1 MITKI
6 NNWIYTV
13 PIDSIIRF
21 TLVATIIEQ
30 VDNIDPDV
38 DWVASKYMIPL
49 REVKEKDK
57 SCRKCV
63 AGDWT
68 PFFPIIVILQHFR
81 RLVAHT
87 SMVLTE
93 RIWSTIVDWLA

>member
-38 DWVASKYMIPL
+38 DWVASK
-49 REVKEKDK
+49 
-57 SCRKCV
+57 
-63 AGDWT
+63 
-68 PFFPIIVILQHFR
+68 
-81 RLVAHT
+81 
-87 SMVLTE
+87 
-93 RIWSTIVDWLA
+93 